1 MYTLSQVLSGED
13 QQQNEVLLSVV
24 LSSGRQHDIRV
35 SRDITV
41 RKLKQI
47 CIPKHIQDK
56 RLSGFEEATGGVP
69 GAVASPAGV
78 SDEDDESRFKLV
90 HANSG
95 RCLADAQSLSDQSIV
110 HSGIL
115 TSVHLTDISFTNWL
129 QLW

>member
-115 TSVHLTDISFTNWL
+115 SSVHLTDISFTN
-129 QLW
+129 